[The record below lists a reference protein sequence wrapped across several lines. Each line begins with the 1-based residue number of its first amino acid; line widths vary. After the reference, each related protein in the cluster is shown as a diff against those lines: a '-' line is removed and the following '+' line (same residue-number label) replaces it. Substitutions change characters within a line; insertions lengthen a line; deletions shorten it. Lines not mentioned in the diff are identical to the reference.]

1 VNALRLPRIAIAA
14 LGLLAAATACQQG
27 ATVGP
32 YPYHAATASPTPG
45 GVTPTPTASSG
56 GGASASPTATATAT
70 SSASGGA
77 TPTAT
82 PSGGPTTA
90 AYGPLVISPD
100 PITFGLTSILGA
112 TQTAGI
118 TQTGYSGP
126 FTIPANGVICSNG
139 VLNIPI
145 TSTIS
150 GSTLSVTL
158 GLLGVTGSCTITVD
172 GAPGTYGTEV
182 VDLSVPLGTPQS
194 SGLFSFNPNPI
205 TFNVLNGVA
214 GNTATSTVSET
225 GYTGAFM
232 LTSDPISCPFN
243 LVPLTKI
250 TASLT
255 GDTVTV
261 TTGLLNA
268 NLLGSCTVTV
278 EDASGNTGALTVDF
292 QLL

>member
-1 VNALRLPRIAIAA
+1 
-14 LGLLAAATACQQG
+14 
-27 ATVGP
+27 
-32 YPYHAATASPTPG
+32 
-45 GVTPTPTASSG
+45 
-56 GGASASPTATATAT
+56 
-70 SSASGGA
+70 
-77 TPTAT
+77 
-82 PSGGPTTA
+82 
-90 AYGPLVISPD
+90 VISPD
-100 PITFGLTSILGA
+100 PITFGLTSILGE

-126 FTIPANGVICSNG
+126 FTIPTNGVICSNG
-139 VLNIPI
+139 VTNIPI

-150 GSTLSVTL
+150 
-158 GLLGVTGSCTITVD
+158 GSCTITVD

-194 SGLFSFNPNPI
+194 SGLFTFNPNPI

-214 GNTATSTVSET
+214 GNTATSTVSESN
-225 GYTGAFM
+225 YTGAFM

-250 TASLT
+250 SASLT

-278 EDASGNTGALTVDF
+278 EDANGNTGALTVDF

>member
-1 VNALRLPRIAIAA
+1 M
-14 LGLLAAATACQQG
+14 
-27 ATVGP
+27 GP
-32 YPYHAATASPTPG
+32 YPSTVVKASSTPG

-56 GGASASPTATATAT
+56 GGASPSPTAS

-82 PSGGPTTA
+82 PTGSSTTA

-100 PITFGLTSILGA
+100 PITFGLTSVLGE

-126 FTIPANGVICSNG
+126 FTIPTNGIICSNG

-145 TSTIS
+145 TATIS
-150 GSTLSVTL
+150 GSTLTVAL

-194 SGLFSFNPNPI
+194 SGLFTFNPNPI

-225 GYTGAFM
+225 NYTGAFM

-250 TASLT
+250 TATLT

>member
-1 VNALRLPRIAIAA
+1 MIVNALRLPRIAIAA

-32 YPYHAATASPTPG
+32 YPYKVATASPTPG
-45 GVTPTPTASSG
+45 GVTSTPTASS
-56 GGASASPTATATAT
+56 GGASASPTA
-70 SSASGGA
+70 SSSPSGGGA

-82 PSGGPTTA
+82 PSSGPTTA

-100 PITFGLTSILGA
+100 PLTFGLTSVLGE

-118 TQTGYSGP
+118 TQMGYSGP

-150 GSTLSVTL
+150 GSTLSVAL

-194 SGLFSFNPNPI
+194 SGLFTFNPNPI

-214 GNTATSTVSET
+214 GNTATSTVSES